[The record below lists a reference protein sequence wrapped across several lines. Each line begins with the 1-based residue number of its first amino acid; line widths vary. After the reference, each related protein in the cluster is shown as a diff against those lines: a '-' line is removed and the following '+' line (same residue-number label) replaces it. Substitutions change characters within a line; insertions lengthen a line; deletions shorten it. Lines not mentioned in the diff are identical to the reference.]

1 MGQDL
6 SPEQENKMNWIF
18 LSLLLVC
25 AAALELEDIAKIS
38 RGSKGSEGVGLNARK
53 PKFFLVS
60 TTSVTTTIK
69 ANTNCYVTQIGG
81 NPAPTITTCKRKK
94 RAISLS
100 DDDFLTEFE
109 SSEVEGLESGIEND
123 DTTEERQGRFF
134 LYWLTTT
141 VYTTATSST
150 STFTIQS
157 VLCTPSGAST
167 C

>member
-1 MGQDL
+1 
-6 SPEQENKMNWIF
+6 MNWIF

-60 TTSVTTTIK
+60 TTSATTTIK
-69 ANTNCYVTQIGG
+69 ANTNCYVTQSGG

-109 SSEVEGLESGIEND
+109 SSE
-123 DTTEERQGRFF
+123 EERQGRFF

-141 VYTTATSST
+141 VYTTATSFT

-157 VLCTPSGAST
+157 VL
-167 C
+167 